1 MEILLIKS
9 LYPEKQGIDFFRP
22 TIGDEYIFIH
32 FVTPV
37 NLYHGEQVTKVLPG
51 GCVFFERNKPQHFA
65 SPDCDLLH
73 DWFHA
78 DVSFRKLLEKYDI
91 QFNKVYYPE
100 HSSDIT
106 HAVCEMELECMQ
118 RRSFYQAV
126 VQATAEKML
135 AQLARAA
142 DHTQRTNLP
151 PEKWEQLLEVRAQIH
166 MQFDKD
172 WTVEEMAQLANL
184 SESRFYAVYKQA
196 FGISPLKELCRIRT
210 QRAQTLLLRD
220 NCSVSE
226 AAEYAGYKNLYHF
239 IRQFKK
245 ITGVTPG
252 QYKKQG

>member
-1 MEILLIKS
+1 MEVLRIKS

-32 FVTPV
+32 FITPV
-37 NLYHGEQVTKVLPG
+37 NLYNGDQVTKVLPG
-51 GCVFFERNKPQHFA
+51 GCVFFDRNKPQHFD
-65 SPDCDLLH
+65 SPDCELLH

-78 DVSFRKLLEKYDI
+78 DVSFGTLLKKYGI

-106 HAVCEMELECMQ
+106 RTVCEMELEYMQ
-118 RRSFYQAV
+118 RRSFYQEVA
-126 VQATAEKML
+126 QATAEKLL
-135 AQLARAA
+135 AQLARSA
-142 DHTQRTNLP
+142 DHTRRTGLQPEQR
-151 PEKWEQLLEVRAQIH
+151 EQLLVVRAQIH
-166 MQFDKD
+166 MQFDKE
-172 WTVEEMAQLANL
+172 WTVEEMARLANL

-196 FGISPLKELCRIRT
+196 FGVSPLKELCRIRV
-210 QRAQTLLLRD
+210 QRAQTLLLRN